1 MKAFFKYHLPAMV
14 YALAILVLPS
24 LTSFRTPVIRL
35 LATDKIAHFLEYAIF
50 AFLTY
55 RSMTHLKEPA
65 STRVIFLMCFF
76 YLVVF
81 GLVDEVLQAF
91 IPSRTADVWDYVADL
106 SGGLVVLAVAGYLR
120 GRKRLPT

>member
-1 MKAFFKYHLPAMV
+1 MV
-14 YALAILVLPS
+14 YAVAILVLPS
-24 LTSFRTPVIRL
+24 LTSFRTQAIRI

-50 AFLTY
+50 AFLVY
-55 RSMTHLKEPA
+55 RSLTHLKEPA
-65 STRVIFLMCFF
+65 SNRVIFLMSLS

-91 IPSRTADVWDYVADL
+91 IPGRTADIWDYAADL

-120 GRKRLPT
+120 GRKRLPA